1 MTKQNNREL
10 LGIAPISSLIPK
22 FALPAIISGLVG
34 AFYNIADQIFIGQS
48 IGVLGNATTNVLFPL
63 TTISTGIAY
72 LIGIGG
78 SARFNLSLGAKNEEK
93 AGFSVGNA
101 LTLILL
107 VSLTLVVLCNLLLS
121 PILQLS
127 GATAAVMP
135 LATEYGRITILG
147 LPFFM
152 SAMAASQLVRADAN
166 PQFSMF
172 ILMIGSI
179 INLIL
184 DPIFIFGFNMGIA
197 GAAWA
202 TVVGQAVS
210 FILSIYYF
218 RYRFHS
224 IKLSWRYTR
233 LHWQT
238 VKKILGLGI
247 TPFNAFISM
256 MLVQIVLNNTL
267 THYGAQS
274 KYGSEIP
281 LAVVG
286 IISKINY
293 IFVAINIGMIQ
304 GAQPI
309 VGFNYGAKKYD
320 RVLNILRYIVIRS
333 LIIGSISFI
342 CFQVF
347 PRQLASIFGGHSEL
361 FFEFAEQYFRIFMV
375 MCIFNGLLPVTGN
388 FFTAIGKPIYGVMT
402 SLSRRIL
409 TLIPL
414 LLILPHF
421 IGIKGVLYA
430 GPIADSVA
438 IILAVI
444 LLTHRTR
451 IIRKKLHEPKEN
463 HTSEEETSTNMTIF
477 TPSE

>member
-1 MTKQNNREL
+1 MSKQNKREQ
-10 LGIAPISSLIPK
+10 LGTAPISSLIPK

-34 AFYNIADQIFIGQS
+34 ALYNIADQIFIGQS

-63 TTISTGIAY
+63 TTICTGIAY

-78 SARFNLSLGAKNEEK
+78 SARFNLSLGAKDETT

-101 LTLILL
+101 LTMIVL
-107 VSLTLVVLCNLLLS
+107 VSLSLVVICNLSLE
-121 PILQLS
+121 PILRTS
-127 GATAAVMP
+127 GATDAVMP
-135 LATEYGRITILG
+135 LATIYGRITILG

-152 SAMAASQLVRADAN
+152 TSMASSQLVRADAN
-166 PQFSMF
+166 PQFSML
-172 ILMIGSI
+172 ILMVGSI

-184 DPIFIFGFNMGIA
+184 DPIFIFGLNWGIA

-202 TVVGQAVS
+202 TVIGQAVS
-210 FILSIYYF
+210 LLLSIYYF
-218 RYRFHS
+218 RYKFHS
-224 IKLSWRYTR
+224 LKLSWRFLR
-233 LHWQT
+233 LRWT
-238 VKKILGLGI
+238 IIKKMLGLGV
-247 TPFNAFISM
+247 TPFNAFVSM
-256 MLVQIVLNNTL
+256 MLVQVVLNNTL

-286 IISKINY
+286 IISKVNF

-320 RVLNILRYIVIRS
+320 RVLNILRYIIIRS
-333 LIIGSISFI
+333 LIIGSVSFI
-342 CFQVF
+342 CFQCF
-347 PRQLASIFGGHSEL
+347 PRQLASIFGNGSEL
-361 FFEFAEQYFRIFMV
+361 FYEFAEQYFRIFMV

-388 FFTAIGKPIYGVMT
+388 FFTAIGKPVFGVIT
-402 SLSRRIL
+402 SLSRRL
-409 TLIPL
+409 MTLIPL

-421 IGIKGVLYA
+421 WGIEGVLYA
-430 GPIADSVA
+430 GPIADTIAVV
-438 IILAVI
+438 LAVI
-444 LLTHRTR
+444 FLTHRVR
-451 IIRKKLHEPKEN
+451 ILRKKLHQPKEK
-463 HTSEEETSTNMTIF
+463 TDDDEETSTNMSIF